1 MKKILS
7 LLILCLLFFSCATY
21 TVNLKHAPIQKSV
34 TGRGELVISEINNLR
49 EADYGAGDF
58 KLIGKLRG
66 GYGNPLDL
74 WAEDGTEL
82 NISLKSLIEDAAI
95 STGFLLQ
102 NAPDGST
109 PIISVDIREFW
120 CDGYAGYKIIVVLDV
135 KLLSPDRKKTFL
147 TETITVENG
156 FGLFGSYKPMY
167 EAYDWV
173 MNQRRSFPWSE
184 GEVAALFCQEIGN
197 NRNYTKDESRFKM
210 LLKYATQLTTL
221 GE

>member
-167 EAYDWV
+167 DAYDWV
-173 MNQRRSFPWSE
+173 MNQIAQ
-184 GEVAALFCQEIGN
+184 EVSDILTSTKFKKALE
-197 NRNYTKDESRFKM
+197 KV
-210 LLKYATQLTTL
+210 
-221 GE
+221 